1 MQTPRGRRAES
12 QLGAGDRQAAGSSWK
27 CPGQSRARREHLHG
41 HRMGTGAARTPTH
54 SEAAELGSSEHR
66 GLRNVGPLGIGKH
79 RGAGSALPSHVPAP
93 AAATCP
99 GGPGKEAAGV
109 CSGRNR
115 ASIDLLLL
123 KPELLSGTLQSG
135 CPCTRFLEGAVP
147 SALTVPPKHL
157 VQSLPWQT
165 GHAAGLQVDESRREP
180 STQHLWSLSTPAAVP
195 SCANAMMPAGAE
207 GSPITPHLV
216 LVITRAQQHSLPLS
230 SALLKRV
237 YWRGAVIASSLA
249 G

>member
-1 MQTPRGRRAES
+1 MSLPLQ
-12 QLGAGDRQAAGSSWK
+12 Q
-27 CPGQSRARREHLHG
+27 
-41 HRMGTGAARTPTH
+41 PTC
-54 SEAAELGSSEHR
+54 S
-66 GLRNVGPLGIGKH
+66 
-79 RGAGSALPSHVPAP
+79 
-93 AAATCP
+93 
-99 GGPGKEAAGV
+99 GGPGKEAVGV

-147 SALTVPPKHL
+147 GALAVPPKHL
-157 VQSLPWQT
+157 VQSSPWRMGCT
-165 GHAAGLQVDESRREP
+165 AGPQGDENGREP
-180 STQHLWSLSTPAAVP
+180 NAQHLWSLSTPAAVP
-195 SCANAMMPAGAE
+195 SCADAVMPAGAE

-216 LVITRAQQHSLPLS
+216 LVITRAQQHTLPLS
-230 SALLKRV
+230 SASLKRV

>member
-1 MQTPRGRRAES
+1 MQG
-12 QLGAGDRQAAGSSWK
+12 
-27 CPGQSRARREHLHG
+27 LHS
-41 HRMGTGAARTPTH
+41 HPM
-54 SEAAELGSSEHR
+54 SL
-66 GLRNVGPLGIGKH
+66 PLQQ
-79 RGAGSALPSHVPAP
+79 P
-93 AAATCP
+93 TCP
-99 GGPGKEAAGV
+99 GGPGNEAAGV

-123 KPELLSGTLQSG
+123 KPELLSGILQSG

-147 SALTVPPKHL
+147 SALAVPPKHL

-165 GHAAGLQVDESRREP
+165 GHAAGLQVDENRREP
-180 STQHLWSLSTPAAVP
+180 SAQHLRSLSTLAAVPSVP

-216 LVITRAQQHSLPLS
+216 LVITKAQQHSLPLS